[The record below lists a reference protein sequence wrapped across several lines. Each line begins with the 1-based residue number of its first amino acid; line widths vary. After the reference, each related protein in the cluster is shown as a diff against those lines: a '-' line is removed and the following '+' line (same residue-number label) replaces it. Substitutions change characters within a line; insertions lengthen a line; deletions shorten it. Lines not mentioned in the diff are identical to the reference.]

1 MPARLVA
8 LRLLRSRSY
17 LLDATCR
24 RRMSVR
30 EIAAELGVHRTTV
43 REWMREHDVPPV
55 QRP

>member
-1 MPARLVA
+1 
-8 LRLLRSRSY
+8 
-17 LLDATCR
+17 
-24 RRMSVR
+24 MSVR